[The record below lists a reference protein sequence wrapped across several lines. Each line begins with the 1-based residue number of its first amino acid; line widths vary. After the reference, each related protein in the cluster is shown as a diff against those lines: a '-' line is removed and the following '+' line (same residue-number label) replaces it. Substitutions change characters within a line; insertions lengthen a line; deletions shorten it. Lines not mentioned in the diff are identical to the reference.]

1 MIEDYLTLTTK
12 LVHGYIEEYAPV
24 HLTSKLVESSRF
36 NQYLVSNGDELKV
49 TVNISEVADRTNL
62 VNFITIGTEKV
73 DTVLIDWNSD
83 ALKTEL
89 PLEEITPELRK
100 EFDRKIDLSINSK
113 ISKLFHYSGSG
124 SHEEDQARDQRH
136 PPHPH
141 PYPHPHPHNALG
153 SETSSSAIRNIPADM
168 PGFEDEYEILGTD
181 KTSATS
187 RSFPNIGDRDLNPP
201 GLPKYP
207 EMKPYL
213 DPTGGN
219 GDGGMYPLS
228 EHPIF
233 GGHRNSGN
241 SSRLGVPPGARYDD
255 PMGEDS
261 LDALGSGLPGN
272 MGGNLGRGNL
282 GSGFPGFG
290 NPGSGNS
297 GTGPFGF

>member
-49 TVNISEVADRTNL
+49 TVNISEVAERTNL

-113 ISKLFHYSGSG
+113 ISKLFHYSGS
-124 SHEEDQARDQRH
+124 HEEDQPRDLRH
-136 PPHPH
+136 PLHPQ
-141 PYPHPHPHNALG
+141 
-153 SETSSSAIRNIPADM
+153 TSSSARRNIPADM

-187 RSFPNIGDRDLNPP
+187 RPFPNIGDRDLNPP

-219 GDGGMYPLS
+219 GDGGMYPLGK
-228 EHPIF
+228 HPIF
-233 GGHRNSGN
+233 GGNRNSGN

-261 LDALGSGLPGN
+261 LDALGRGLPGN
-272 MGGNLGRGNL
+272 MGGSLGRGNS
-282 GSGFPGFG
+282 GSGFSGFG

-297 GTGPFGF
+297 GSGPFGF

>member
-49 TVNISEVADRTNL
+49 TVNVSEVAEKTNL

-73 DTVLIDWNSD
+73 DTVLIDWNAE

-89 PLEEITPELRK
+89 PLEEISLELRK
-100 EFDRKIDLSINSK
+100 EFNRKIDLSINSK
-113 ISKLFHYSGSG
+113 ISKLFHYSGNG
-124 SHEEDQARDQRH
+124 SHEELQAKDPKH
-136 PPHPH
+136 PSQPH
-141 PYPHPHPHNALG
+141 PHPHPHNPLG
-153 SETSSSAIRNIPADM
+153 SETERRKIPDM
-168 PGFEDEYEILGTD
+168 PDFDDEYEILGTD
-181 KTSATS
+181 KTTPTN
-187 RSFPNIGDRDLNPP
+187 RPFPNIGDRDLNPP

-213 DPTGGN
+213 DPSGGN
-219 GDGGMYPLS
+219 GDGGMYPLG

-233 GGHRNSGN
+233 GGHRGSGN

-261 LDALGSGLPGN
+261 FDALGSGLPGN
-272 MGGNLGRGNL
+272 MGGSLGRGNS

-290 NPGSGNS
+290 NPGSSSS
-297 GTGPFGF
+297 GSGPFGF